1 MKLRDALFS
10 IMFVLLVASAAVFA
24 ADDEPKVLG
33 GFPNDA
39 AGITYLLVDPGP
51 CGSGMRM
58 VDAKNA
64 NGLTVAAGCY
74 AVHGRSVVILWA
86 RGSALV
92 VPVARVTWKE
102 SAPTTPKAA
111 LAGPTS

>member
-1 MKLRDALFS
+1 MKAFLFAVG
-10 IMFVLLVASAAVFA
+10 FGLLVGCCAVFA
-24 ADDEPKVLG
+24 ADDGDGIVG
-33 GFPNDA
+33 GYPNDA
-39 AGITYLLVDPGP
+39 AGITYLLVEPGP

-111 LAGPTS
+111 PAGPTS